1 MKVLKNALGICL
13 LLGTTVTTTFAGEL
27 SAVSASEPDKW
38 QYSLFNPTPRL
49 LMRPMST
56 DRPDKT
62 ESLYT
67 VDAGHF
73 QFEADL
79 VSFGINAGNVNR

>member
-1 MKVLKNALGICL
+1 
-13 LLGTTVTTTFAGEL
+13 
-27 SAVSASEPDKW
+27 
-38 QYSLFNPTPRL
+38 
-49 LMRPMST
+49 MST